1 MNSIKYVLPI
11 IIGVLMFSCSR
22 PPISRPSKITIEA
35 KNGEGEV
42 KDVNFQVSLKLY
54 DSLGMTRE
62 EVETIANL
70 AVIYAD
76 WNVENKLTYEFDDGG
91 YSNWILPFDTTI
103 MVSVKGQAKNSFGV
117 PMSITSN
124 IHFDKNGVLIFKD
137 VGRPYIN

>member
-1 MNSIKYVLPI
+1 
-11 IIGVLMFSCSR
+11 
-22 PPISRPSKITIEA
+22 
-35 KNGEGEV
+35 
-42 KDVNFQVSLKLY
+42 
-54 DSLGMTRE
+54 MTRE

-117 PMSITSN
+117 PKSITSN

-137 VGRPYIN
+137 VGHPYIN